1 MGVTVQSIEKVKNKR
16 YKVCMDNGTYLI
28 LYTGELQKYGLK
40 ENVSLP
46 EEQYRELYYEI
57 FGKRVKKRALALLEK
72 MDRTEKNL
80 REKLSQNGYPEDL
93 IEDAILYVKRY
104 HYIDDERYADQYIAY
119 RQKQKSALQLRQELM
134 RKGIDRAVIER
145 AMEQEYDSDDREKIL
160 LFLKK
165 KGYEPEQTDRS
176 RQQKIYAS
184 LMRRGFRSEDILSC
198 MKCGDYLT

>member
-1 MGVTVQSIEKVKNKR
+1 
-16 YKVCMDNGTYLI
+16 MDNGTYLI
-28 LYTGELQKYGLK
+28 LYSGEIQKYGLK
-40 ENVSLP
+40 ENTSLP
-46 EEQYRELYYEI
+46 ENQYRELYYEI

-93 IEDAILYVKRY
+93 IEDALLYVKRY
-104 HYIDDERYADQYIAY
+104 HYIDDERYANQYISY
-119 RQKQKSALQLRQELM
+119 RKNQKSALQLRQELM
-134 RKGIDRAVIER
+134 RKGIDRAVIDR
-145 AMEQEYDSDDREKIL
+145 AMEDEYDSDDREKIMA
-160 LFLKK
+160 FLKK

-176 RQQKIYAS
+176 IQQKIYAS